1 MEFKHWGSFESIEFW
16 KNSEKKNFIHVKR
29 KKKYVKNINKL
40 FIFLFS

>member
-16 KNSEKKNFIHVKR
+16 KNSEKKKFYSCEK